1 MTETRAELSAYI
13 KSHAVIPD
21 ESDVLCAD
29 AKNIIHMLDNCEI
42 TLNDAN
48 SFFVSVDTD
57 YLNAAVISQR
67 AAELP
72 RTDEDKA
79 LTDGITACAFS
90 GIYDFSHTM
99 PEWDTILRLG
109 FNGLRE
115 RLCEFK
121 SRNSSD
127 AMKNRFYTACIE
139 VWDAALRFLGRAAQ
153 KALESGRS
161 DIANGLA
168 AISERPP
175 ETLFEALQTILAYY
189 TFQHKI
195 SGTNLRSLGRL
206 DSLLYPFFLKEKRED
221 AVRMLHDFIREIDTL
236 RAPAN
241 IPFALGGSDQDGK
254 PLLNELSYILL
265 EAYEKV
271 PATNTKLHLLCT
283 KDIPDDF
290 LGIAFRSIRNG
301 KNSILFI
308 SDEKIIESLEKLGA
322 AKSDARDYHVVG
334 CYECGAR
341 DELTCSCSSRVSI
354 PKAVE
359 TALNGGR
366 DMLTGKQIGP
376 ENSGRFDSFEEF
388 FAEFV
393 RQLLFFTDQAVKV
406 TDSYEKDYGKLHSE
420 PFMSSVYESSVE
432 KGADLYCSYAA
443 KYNNSS
449 INAIGLG
456 TAVDSLAAIRRLI
469 FEEKAMTLD
478 KLTEIL
484 KNDWSGFEPLRLKIK
499 NRYPKYGTGDAKTD
513 QLAKRIVDI
522 LGKAID
528 GRPNAKGG
536 VYRLGTFSIDWRWA
550 FGKATAASADGRHSG
565 ETISQNTSASFGAD
579 KKGAVEHL
587 ISAASI
593 DASLTPNGSIVDI
606 DLHSSA
612 VAGYNGINA
621 LITSLKTYFALGG
634 FAVHYNVLDT
644 KVLEAA
650 REHPEDYPNLQ
661 VRLCGWNVL
670 FSSLSDKE
678 KDEFIARSK

>member
-13 KSHAVIPD
+13 KSHAVIPG
-21 ESDVLCAD
+21 EPDVLCAD
-29 AKNIIHMLDNCEI
+29 AGNIIHMLDNCEI

-79 LTDGITACAFS
+79 LADGITACAFS

-109 FNGLRE
+109 FTGLRE
-115 RLCEFK
+115 RLCEFR

-221 AVRMLHDFIREIDTL
+221 AVRMLRDFIREIDTL

-290 LGIAFRSIRNG
+290 LGIAFRSIRDG

-406 TDSYEKDYGKLHSE
+406 TDSYEKDYGKLHAE

-432 KGADLYCSYAA
+432 KGADLYCSCAA

-484 KNDWSGFEPLRLKIK
+484 KNDWNGFEPLRLKIK

-612 VAGYNGINA
+612 VAGDNGINA
-621 LITSLKTYFALGG
+621 LITSLKTYFTLGG